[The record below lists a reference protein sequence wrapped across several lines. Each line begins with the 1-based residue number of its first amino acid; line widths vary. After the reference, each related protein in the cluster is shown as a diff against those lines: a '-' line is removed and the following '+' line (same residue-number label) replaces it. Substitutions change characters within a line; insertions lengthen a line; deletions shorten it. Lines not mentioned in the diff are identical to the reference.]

1 MDPNANPKV
10 ILVVDD
16 NISNL
21 KYINAQLSD
30 SYKLALA
37 KSGEQG
43 LRMASARPPD
53 LVLLD
58 IDMPG
63 MDGFETLERMKNDP
77 LLAKLPVIFLSA
89 NNNPETEVKALQ
101 VGAMDFIPK
110 PFQKSIL
117 THRIDLHLNFAKY
130 QSSLE
135 NTVRELEDSIITSF
149 SELIEARDENTG
161 GHVKRTAAY
170 VDLLG
175 NKLIERGLFAPELNH
190 AELDLM
196 VRAAPLHD
204 IGKIGISDLILMK
217 KGKLTEN
224 EYEVVK
230 RHTVIGA
237 EVLRNIYR
245 KTPTQV
251 YLKYAILIAE
261 GHHERF
267 DGTGYPNRKKG
278 AEIELCNRIM
288 SVANVY
294 DSLVTDRVYRPA
306 LGYAEAA
313 GIIIESAGKEFDP
326 EIVEVFKDMHG
337 EFSVIAE
344 NDKQKTAAQAAQP
357 G

>member
-1 MDPNANPKV
+1 MENKTSGKQ

-21 KYINAQLSD
+21 KYISAQLSD
-30 SYKLALA
+30 SYQVVLA
-37 KSGEQG
+37 KSGAQA
-43 LRMASARPPD
+43 LQIAAKKPPD

-58 IDMPG
+58 IDMPE
-63 MDGFETLERMKNDP
+63 MDGFETFSRMQQDAR
-77 LLAKLPVIFLSA
+77 LAKLPVIFLSA
-89 NNNPETEVKALQ
+89 NNDPATEVRALQ

-110 PFQKSIL
+110 PFEKSIL
-117 THRIDLHLNFAKY
+117 THRLELHLNFHRY

-175 NKLIERGLFAPELNH
+175 RALIQRGLFPEELNH
-190 AELDLM
+190 EELDLM

-217 KGKLTEN
+217 KGKLLPE

-230 RHTVIGA
+230 KHTIIGS
-237 EVLRNIYR
+237 EVLRSIYET
-245 KTPTQV
+245 TPTQV
-251 YLKYAILIAE
+251 YLRYAILIAE

-267 DGTGYPNRKKG
+267 DGHGYPHGKSG
-278 AEIELCNRIM
+278 EDIELCNRVM

-306 LGYAEAA
+306 LSYEEAVN
-313 GIIIESAGKEFDP
+313 IIKESSGKEFDP
-326 EIVEVFKDMHG
+326 RIVEVFTEIHP
-337 EFSVIAE
+337 EFMKIAQE
-344 NDKQKTAAQAAQP
+344 DKLRSQLVH
-357 G
+357 

>member
-1 MDPNANPKV
+1 METQTSGKQ

-21 KYINAQLSD
+21 KYISAQLSD
-30 SYKLALA
+30 AYKVVMA
-37 KSGEQG
+37 KSGAQA
-43 LRMASARPPD
+43 LQIAAKKPPD

-58 IDMPG
+58 IDMPE
-63 MDGFETLERMKNDP
+63 MDGFETFSKMQEDP
-77 LLAKLPVIFLSA
+77 ILAKLPVIFLSA
-89 NNNPETEVKALQ
+89 NNDPATEVKALQ

-110 PFQKSIL
+110 PFEKSIL
-117 THRIDLHLNFAKY
+117 THRLELHLNFHRY

-175 NKLIERGLFAPELNH
+175 NALISRGMFPDELNSE
-190 AELDLM
+190 ELDLM

-217 KGKLTEN
+217 KGKLSKE
-224 EYEVVK
+224 EYEAVK
-230 RHTVIGA
+230 RHTIIGG
-237 EVLRNIYR
+237 EVLRSIYES
-245 KTPTQV
+245 TPTQA

-267 DGTGYPNRKKG
+267 DGNGYPHGKKG
-278 AEIELCNRIM
+278 EGIELCNRVM

-306 LGYAEAA
+306 LSYDEALK
-313 GIIIESAGKEFDP
+313 IIKEASGTEFDP
-326 EIVEVFKDMHG
+326 RIVDVFKDIHM
-337 EFSVIAE
+337 EFAKIAE
-344 NDKQKTAAQAAQP
+344 EDKLNSQAIH
-357 G
+357 

>member
-1 MDPNANPKV
+1 MDQQDSPKV

-21 KYINAQLSD
+21 KYISAQLSD
-30 SYKLALA
+30 TYKVVIA
-37 KSGEQG
+37 KSGAQG
-43 LRMASARPPD
+43 LQIASKQPPD

-58 IDMPG
+58 IDMPE
-63 MDGFETLERMKNDP
+63 MDGFETLSKMREDP
-77 LLAKLPVIFLSA
+77 RLSKLPVIFLSA
-89 NNNPETEVKALQ
+89 NNDPATEVKALS

-110 PFQKSIL
+110 PFEKSIL
-117 THRIDLHLNFAKY
+117 THRIDLHLNFNRY
-130 QSSLE
+130 QLGLE

-175 NKLIERGLFAPELNH
+175 QNLIKRGLFPEELDH
-190 AELDLM
+190 SELDLM

-217 KGKLTEN
+217 KGKLTPE
-224 EYEVVK
+224 EYETVK
-230 RHTVIGA
+230 KHTVIGA
-237 EVLRNIYR
+237 EVLKSIYE
-245 KTPTQV
+245 KTPTQA
-251 YLKYAILIAE
+251 YLRYAILIAE

-267 DGTGYPNRKKG
+267 DGSGYPNRKKG
-278 AEIELCNRIM
+278 EDIELCNRIM

-306 LGYAEAA
+306 LGYEEAA
-313 GIIIESAGKEFDP
+313 DIIIGAAGSEFDP
-326 EIVEVFKDMHG
+326 RIVGVFKDIHQD
-337 EFSVIAE
+337 FYSIAE
-344 NDKQKTAAQAAQP
+344 RDKRKVQEEII
-357 G
+357 